1 MKTDINKIMV
11 FDYFANKL
19 TPLQR
24 KKIENW
30 VQSPQNEE
38 LFYLY
43 LEEWE
48 NNNSEYEPD
57 GGVAL
62 DQFINFLNTEK
73 KEKQFS
79 TFYLAKEKKVKYKL
93 LTPRNIAASLI
104 LFVMIGLLVTNELFY
119 FKTYKNTNN
128 EIQSL
133 TLDDGTKVILNQNSS
148 LKIHRW
154 GITKNT
160 REVFLIG
167 EAKFFVTHTKSNERF
182 IVKTDKNFE
191 VVVLGTEFA
200 VSSRTRGAK
209 VILNK
214 GKVLLNYEEDK
225 KTKHLFMKP
234 GDYVLFNKQNKAS
247 LDTFSEKQYLSIWQ
261 EKKFVFNK
269 TSLKD
274 VATMLE
280 ETYGLKVKVF
290 GTELANRKLMGSFQA
305 ENLDELL
312 NTISELLRINVI
324 RQNNEVELIEK

>member
-1 MKTDINKIMV
+1 MKTDISKKMV
-11 FDYFANKL
+11 FDYFAGKL

-24 KKIENW
+24 KKIEDW
-30 VQSPQNEE
+30 VQNSQNEE
-38 LFYLY
+38 HFYQY

-48 NNNSEYEPD
+48 NRNSEYEPE
-57 GGVAL
+57 GSIAL
-62 DQFINFLNTEK
+62 KHYVHYLNKEEK
-73 KEKQFS
+73 EFS
-79 TFYLAKEKKVKYKL
+79 TSFLAKENKGPYKL
-93 LTPRNIAASLI
+93 FTIRKIVASFI
-104 LFVMIGLLVTNELFY
+104 LFALIGLLATNEFFY

-133 TLDDGTKVILNQNSS
+133 TLDDGTKVLLNQNSS

-160 REVFLIG
+160 REVYLIG
-167 EAKFFVTHTKSNERF
+167 EAKFFVTHTKSNARF
-182 IVKTDKNFE
+182 VVKTDKNFE

-200 VSSRTRGAK
+200 VSSRIRGAK

-214 GKVLLNYEEDK
+214 GKVLLNYREGK

-247 LDTFSEKQYLSIWQ
+247 LNTFSEKQYLSIWQ

-274 VATMLE
+274 VAVMLE

-290 GTELANRKLMGSFQA
+290 GNELANRKLMGSFQA

>member
-1 MKTDINKIMV
+1 MKTAINKKMI
-11 FDYFANKL
+11 FDYFANRL

-30 VQSPQNEE
+30 LKTTENEE
-38 LFYLY
+38 LFYSY

-48 NNNSEYEPD
+48 NKNPEYEPEE
-57 GGVAL
+57 GLAL
-62 DQFINFLNTEK
+62 AHYLNVLNNEEKAFSETSRLQEKNGKYPFLT
-73 KEKQFS
+73 
-79 TFYLAKEKKVKYKL
+79 VKIL
-93 LTPRNIAASLI
+93 AASILLFALI
-104 LFVMIGLLVTNELFY
+104 GFLVSHDLFNY
-119 FKTYKNTNN
+119 KTYKNTNN
-128 EIQSL
+128 EVQSL
-133 TLDDGTKVILNQNSS
+133 TLDDGTKVLLNQNSS

-154 GITKNT
+154 GFTNNT

-167 EAKFFVTHTKSNERF
+167 EAKFFVTHTKRHERF

-214 GKVLLNYEEDK
+214 GKVLLNYEEGK
-225 KTKHLFMKP
+225 KTKHLLMKP

-247 LDTFSEKQYLSIWQ
+247 LNTFSEKQYLSIWQ
-261 EKKFVFNK
+261 EKKFIFNK

-274 VATMLE
+274 VAIMLE
-280 ETYGLKVKVF
+280 ETYGLQVKIF
-290 GTELANRKLMGSFQA
+290 GTDLANRKLMGSFQA

-312 NTISELLRINVI
+312 NTLSELLRINVI

>member
-1 MKTDINKIMV
+1 MKTAINKKMI
-11 FDYFANKL
+11 FDYFANRL

-30 VQSPQNEE
+30 LQTSENEE
-38 LFYLY
+38 LFYSY

-48 NNNSEYEPD
+48 NKNPEYEPEE
-57 GGVAL
+57 GLAL
-62 DQFINFLNTEK
+62 AHYLNVLNNEEKAFSETSRLQEKNGKYPFLT
-73 KEKQFS
+73 
-79 TFYLAKEKKVKYKL
+79 VKML
-93 LTPRNIAASLI
+93 AASILLFALI
-104 LFVMIGLLVTNELFY
+104 GFLVSHDLFNY
-119 FKTYKNTNN
+119 KTYKNTNN
-128 EIQSL
+128 EVQSL
-133 TLDDGTKVILNQNSS
+133 TLDDGTKVLLNQNSS

-154 GITKNT
+154 GFTNNT

-167 EAKFFVTHTKSNERF
+167 EAKFFVTHTKRHERF

-214 GKVLLNYEEDK
+214 GKVLLNYEEGK
-225 KTKHLFMKP
+225 KTKHLLMKP

-247 LDTFSEKQYLSIWQ
+247 LNTFSEKQYLSIWQ
-261 EKKFVFNK
+261 EKKFIFNK

-274 VATMLE
+274 VAIMLE
-280 ETYGLKVKVF
+280 ETYGLQVKIF
-290 GTELANRKLMGSFQA
+290 GTDLANRKLMGSFQA

-312 NTISELLRINVI
+312 NTLSELLRINVI

>member
-1 MKTDINKIMV
+1 METDIKKKLV

-38 LFYLY
+38 LLYLY

-48 NNNSEYEPD
+48 NDNSEYEPN

-62 DQFINFLNTEK
+62 QQYVNFLNTEE
-73 KEKQFS
+73 KEFS
-79 TFYLAKEKKVKYKL
+79 TLYLAKDKKVKYRL
-93 LTPRNIAASLI
+93 LTFRNMAASLI
-104 LFVMIGLLVTNELFY
+104 LFVMIGLLVTNELFN

-128 EIQSL
+128 EVQSL

-154 GITKNT
+154 GLTKNA
-160 REVFLIG
+160 RKVFLIG

-200 VSSRTRGAK
+200 VSSRTLGAK

-234 GDYVLFNKQNKAS
+234 GDYVLFNKQNTAS
-247 LDTFSEKQYLSIWQ
+247 LNTFSEKQYLSIWQ

-274 VATMLE
+274 VAIKLE
-280 ETYGLKVKVF
+280 ETYGLKVTVF
-290 GTELANRKLMGSFQA
+290 GAELANRKLMGSFQA

>member
-1 MKTDINKIMV
+1 MKTAINKKMI
-11 FDYFANKL
+11 FDYFANRL

-30 VQSPQNEE
+30 LKTSENEE
-38 LFYLY
+38 LFYSY

-48 NNNSEYEPD
+48 NKNPEYEPEE
-57 GGVAL
+57 GLAL
-62 DQFINFLNTEK
+62 AHYLNVLNNEEKAFSETSRLQEKNGKYPFLT
-73 KEKQFS
+73 
-79 TFYLAKEKKVKYKL
+79 VKML
-93 LTPRNIAASLI
+93 AASILLFGLI
-104 LFVMIGLLVTNELFY
+104 GFLVSHDLFNY
-119 FKTYKNTNN
+119 KTYKNTNN
-128 EIQSL
+128 EVQSL
-133 TLDDGTKVILNQNSS
+133 TLDDGTKVLLNQNSS

-154 GITKNT
+154 GFTNNT
-160 REVFLIG
+160 REVYLIG
-167 EAKFFVTHTKSNERF
+167 EAKFFVTHTKRHERF

-214 GKVLLNYEEDK
+214 GKVLLNYEEGK
-225 KTKHLFMKP
+225 KTKHLLMKP

-247 LDTFSEKQYLSIWQ
+247 LNTFSEKQYLSIWQ
-261 EKKFVFNK
+261 EKKFIFNK

-274 VATMLE
+274 VAIMLE
-280 ETYGLKVKVF
+280 ETYGLQVKIF
-290 GTELANRKLMGSFQA
+290 GTDLANRKLMGSFQA

-312 NTISELLRINVI
+312 NTLSELLRINVI

>member
-11 FDYFANKL
+11 FDYFAGKL

-48 NNNSEYEPD
+48 NNNSEYEPE
-57 GGVAL
+57 GGIAL
-62 DQFINFLNTEK
+62 KQYVNYLNTEE
-73 KEKQFS
+73 KEFS
-79 TFYLAKEKKVKYKL
+79 TSYVAKEKRGKYRL
-93 LTPRNIAASLI
+93 LTIRNIAASLI

-119 FKTYKNTNN
+119 FKTYKNTDN

-154 GITKNT
+154 GLTKNT
-160 REVFLIG
+160 REVYLVG
-167 EAKFFVTHTKSNERF
+167 EAKFFVTHTKSNDRF

-214 GKVLLNYEEDK
+214 GKVLLNYEEGK

-234 GDYVLFNKQNKAS
+234 GDYVLFNKQNNAS
-247 LDTFSEKQYLSIWQ
+247 LNTFSEKQYLSI
-261 EKKFVFNK
+261 N
-269 TSLKD
+269 
-274 VATMLE
+274 
-280 ETYGLKVKVF
+280 GL
-290 GTELANRKLMGSFQA
+290 
-305 ENLDELL
+305 
-312 NTISELLRINVI
+312 ISG
-324 RQNNEVELIEK
+324 

>member
-11 FDYFANKL
+11 FDYFAGNL

-30 VQSPQNEE
+30 LQSPQNEE

-57 GGVAL
+57 GDIAL
-62 DQFINFLNTEK
+62 EQYVNYLNSEEK
-73 KEKQFS
+73 EFS
-79 TFYLAKEKKVKYKL
+79 TSFLAKEKKGKFKP
-93 LTPRNIAASLI
+93 LTFRNIAASLL
-104 LFVMIGLLVTNELFY
+104 LFALIGLLATNELFY

-154 GITKNT
+154 GLTKNT
-160 REVFLIG
+160 REVYLIG
-167 EAKFFVTHTKSNERF
+167 EAKFFVTHTKSNDRF
-182 IVKTDKNFE
+182 VVKTDKNFE

-214 GKVLLNYEEDK
+214 GKVLLNYEEGK

-247 LDTFSEKQYLSIWQ
+247 LNTFSEKQYLSIWQ

-274 VATMLE
+274 VAIMLE

-290 GTELANRKLMGSFQA
+290 GTDLANRKLMGSFQA

>member
-1 MKTDINKIMV
+1 MKTDINKKLV
-11 FDYFANKL
+11 FDFFAGRL

-48 NNNSEYEPD
+48 NNNSEYEPE
-57 GGVAL
+57 GGIAL
-62 DQFINFLNTEK
+62 KQYVNYLNTEE
-73 KEKQFS
+73 KEFS
-79 TFYLAKEKKVKYKL
+79 TSYVAKEKRGKYRL
-93 LTPRNIAASLI
+93 LTLRNIAASLI

-119 FKTYKNTNN
+119 FKTYKNTDN

-154 GITKNT
+154 GLTKNT
-160 REVFLIG
+160 REVYLVG

-182 IVKTDKNFE
+182 IVKTHKNFE

-214 GKVLLNYEEDK
+214 GKVLLNYEEGQ

-247 LDTFSEKQYLSIWQ
+247 LNTFSEKQYLSIWQ
-261 EKKFVFNK
+261 EKRFVFNK

-274 VATMLE
+274 VAIMLE

-290 GTELANRKLMGSFQA
+290 GTDLANRKLMGSFQA

>member
-1 MKTDINKIMV
+1 MKTDIDKKIV
-11 FDYFANKL
+11 FDYFAGKL

-30 VQSPQNEE
+30 VQNSQNEE

-48 NNNSEYEPD
+48 NKNSEYEPD

-62 DQFINFLNTEK
+62 EQYVNYLATEE
-73 KEKQFS
+73 KEFS
-79 TFYLAKEKKVKYKL
+79 TSYLSKEKKAKYRL
-93 LTPRNIAASLI
+93 LTFRNIAASLL
-104 LFVMIGLLVTNELFY
+104 LFALIGLVATNELFY
-119 FKTYKNTNN
+119 FKTYKNTND

-154 GITKNT
+154 GLSKNK
-160 REVFLIG
+160 REVYLIG
-167 EAKFFVTHTKSNERF
+167 EAKFFVTHTKSNDRF
-182 IVKTDKNFE
+182 VVKTDKNFE

-214 GKVLLNYEEDK
+214 GKVLLNYEEGK

-247 LDTFSEKQYLSIWQ
+247 LNTFSEKQYLSIWQ

-274 VATMLE
+274 VAIMLE

-290 GTELANRKLMGSFQA
+290 GTELASRKLMGSFQA

>member
-1 MKTDINKIMV
+1 MKTDINKKLV
-11 FDYFANKL
+11 FDFFAGKL

-57 GGVAL
+57 GGIAL
-62 DQFINFLNTEK
+62 KQYVNYLNTEE
-73 KEKQFS
+73 KEFS
-79 TFYLAKEKKVKYKL
+79 TSYVAKEKRGKYRL
-93 LTPRNIAASLI
+93 LTIRNIAASLI
-104 LFVMIGLLVTNELFY
+104 LFVLIGLLATNDLFY
-119 FKTYKNTNN
+119 FKTYKNTDN

-154 GITKNT
+154 GLTKNT
-160 REVFLIG
+160 REVYLVG

-214 GKVLLNYEEDK
+214 GKVLLNYEEGK

-234 GDYVLFNKQNKAS
+234 GDYVLFNKQNSAS
-247 LDTFSEKQYLSIWQ
+247 LNTFSEKQYLSIWQ

-274 VATMLE
+274 VAIMLE

-290 GTELANRKLMGSFQA
+290 GTDLANRKLMGSFQA

>member
-11 FDYFANKL
+11 FDFFAGRL

-48 NNNSEYEPD
+48 NNNSEYEPE
-57 GGVAL
+57 GGIAL
-62 DQFINFLNTEK
+62 KQYVNYLNTEE
-73 KEKQFS
+73 KEFS
-79 TFYLAKEKKVKYKL
+79 TSYVAKEKRGKYRL
-93 LTPRNIAASLI
+93 LTLRNIAASLI

-119 FKTYKNTNN
+119 FKTYKNTDN

-133 TLDDGTKVILNQNSS
+133 TLDDGTKIILNQNSS

-154 GITKNT
+154 GLTKNT
-160 REVFLIG
+160 REVYLVG
-167 EAKFFVTHTKSNERF
+167 EAKFFVTHTKSNDRF

-214 GKVLLNYEEDK
+214 GKVLLNYEEGK

-247 LDTFSEKQYLSIWQ
+247 LNTFSEKQYLSIWQ

-274 VATMLE
+274 VAIMLE

-290 GTELANRKLMGSFQA
+290 GTDLANRKLMGSFQA

-312 NTISELLRINVI
+312 NTVSELLRINVI

>member
-1 MKTDINKIMV
+1 MKTDINKKLV
-11 FDYFANKL
+11 FDFFAGRL

-57 GGVAL
+57 GGIAL
-62 DQFINFLNTEK
+62 KQYVNYLNTEE
-73 KEKQFS
+73 KEFS
-79 TFYLAKEKKVKYKL
+79 TSYVAKEKRGKYRL
-93 LTPRNIAASLI
+93 LTLRNIAASLI

-119 FKTYKNTNN
+119 FKTYKNTDN

-133 TLDDGTKVILNQNSS
+133 TLDDGTKIILNQNSS

-154 GITKNT
+154 RLTKNT
-160 REVFLIG
+160 REVYLVG

-214 GKVLLNYEEDK
+214 GKVLLNYEEGK

-247 LDTFSEKQYLSIWQ
+247 LNTFSEKQYLSIWQ

-274 VATMLE
+274 VAIMLE

-290 GTELANRKLMGSFQA
+290 GTDLDNRKLMGSFQA

>member
-1 MKTDINKIMV
+1 MKTDINKKLV
-11 FDYFANKL
+11 FDFFAGRL

-57 GGVAL
+57 GGIAL
-62 DQFINFLNTEK
+62 KQYVNYLNTEE
-73 KEKQFS
+73 KEFS
-79 TFYLAKEKKVKYKL
+79 TSYVAKEKRGKYRL
-93 LTPRNIAASLI
+93 LTLRNIAASLI

-119 FKTYKNTNN
+119 FKTYKNTDN
-128 EIQSL
+128 EIQSM
-133 TLDDGTKVILNQNSS
+133 TLDDGTQVILNQNSS

-154 GITKNT
+154 GLTKNT
-160 REVFLIG
+160 REVYLVG

-214 GKVLLNYEEDK
+214 GKVLLNYEEGK

-247 LDTFSEKQYLSIWQ
+247 LNTFSEKQYLSIWQ

-274 VATMLE
+274 VAIMLE

-290 GTELANRKLMGSFQA
+290 GTDLANRNLGLSNFKVQAVSGRMECSF
-305 ENLDELL
+305 
-312 NTISELLRINVI
+312 T
-324 RQNNEVELIEK
+324 RQIGRASCRERV

>member
-1 MKTDINKIMV
+1 MKTAINKKMI
-11 FDYFANKL
+11 FDYFANRL

-30 VQSPQNEE
+30 LKTSENEE
-38 LFYLY
+38 LFYSY

-48 NNNSEYEPD
+48 NKNPEYEPEE
-57 GGVAL
+57 GLAL
-62 DQFINFLNTEK
+62 AHYLNVLNNEEKAFSETSRLQEKNGKYPFLT
-73 KEKQFS
+73 
-79 TFYLAKEKKVKYKL
+79 VKIL
-93 LTPRNIAASLI
+93 AASILLFALI
-104 LFVMIGLLVTNELFY
+104 GFLVSHDLFNY
-119 FKTYKNTNN
+119 KTYKNTNN
-128 EIQSL
+128 EVQSL
-133 TLDDGTKVILNQNSS
+133 TLDDGTKVLLNQNSS

-154 GITKNT
+154 GFTNNT
-160 REVFLIG
+160 REVYLIG
-167 EAKFFVTHTKSNERF
+167 EAKFFVTHTKRHERF

-214 GKVLLNYEEDK
+214 GKVLLNYEEGK
-225 KTKHLFMKP
+225 KTKHLLMKP

-247 LDTFSEKQYLSIWQ
+247 LNTFSEKQYLSIWQ
-261 EKKFVFNK
+261 EKKFIFNK

-274 VATMLE
+274 VAIMLE
-280 ETYGLKVKVF
+280 ETYGLQVKIF
-290 GTELANRKLMGSFQA
+290 GTDLANRKLMGSFQA

-312 NTISELLRINVI
+312 NTLSELLRINVI

>member
-11 FDYFANKL
+11 FDYFAGNL

-30 VQSPQNEE
+30 LQSPQNEE

-57 GGVAL
+57 GDVAL
-62 DQFINFLNTEK
+62 KQYVNILNTEEKEFSPSYVAKDK
-73 KEKQFS
+73 KEK
-79 TFYLAKEKKVKYKL
+79 YRL
-93 LTPRNIAASLI
+93 LTIRNIAASFL
-104 LFVMIGLLVTNELFY
+104 LFALIGLVATNEFFY

-154 GITKNT
+154 GLTKNT
-160 REVFLIG
+160 REVYLIG
-167 EAKFFVTHTKSNERF
+167 EAKFFVTHTKSNDRF
-182 IVKTDKNFE
+182 VVKTDKNFE

-214 GKVLLNYEEDK
+214 GKVLLNYEEGK
-225 KTKHLFMKP
+225 NTKHLIMKP

-247 LDTFSEKQYLSIWQ
+247 LNTFSEKQYLSIWQ

-274 VATMLE
+274 VAIMLE

-290 GTELANRKLMGSFQA
+290 GTDLANRKLMGSFQA

>member
-1 MKTDINKIMV
+1 MKTAINKKLV
-11 FDYFANKL
+11 FDYFAGNL

-38 LFYLY
+38 LFYVY

-57 GGVAL
+57 GVIAL
-62 DQFINFLNTEK
+62 KQYVNYLNKEEK
-73 KEKQFS
+73 EFS
-79 TFYLAKEKKVKYKL
+79 TSYVAKEKRGKYRL
-93 LTPRNIAASLI
+93 LTIRNIAASLI
-104 LFVMIGLLVTNELFY
+104 FFVMIGLLVTNELFY
-119 FKTYKNTNN
+119 FKTYKNTDN

-154 GITKNT
+154 GLTKNT
-160 REVFLIG
+160 REVYLVG

-214 GKVLLNYEEDK
+214 GKVLLNYEEGQ
-225 KTKHLFMKP
+225 KTKHVFMKP

-247 LDTFSEKQYLSIWQ
+247 LNTFSEKQYLSIWQ
-261 EKKFVFNK
+261 EKRFVFNK

-274 VATMLE
+274 VAIMLE

-290 GTELANRKLMGSFQA
+290 GTDLANRKLMGSFQA

>member
-1 MKTDINKIMV
+1 MKTDINKKLV
-11 FDYFANKL
+11 FDFFAGRL

-57 GGVAL
+57 GGIAL
-62 DQFINFLNTEK
+62 KQYVNYLNTEE
-73 KEKQFS
+73 KEFS
-79 TFYLAKEKKVKYKL
+79 TPYTAKEKRGKYRL
-93 LTPRNIAASLI
+93 LTIRNIAASLI
-104 LFVMIGLLVTNELFY
+104 LFVLIGLLVTNELFY
-119 FKTYKNTNN
+119 FKTYKNTDN

-154 GITKNT
+154 GLTKNT
-160 REVFLIG
+160 REVYLVG

-214 GKVLLNYEEDK
+214 GKVLLNYEEGK

-247 LDTFSEKQYLSIWQ
+247 LNTFSEKQYLSIWQ

-274 VATMLE
+274 VAIMLE

-290 GTELANRKLMGSFQA
+290 GTDLANRKLMGSFQA

>member
-1 MKTDINKIMV
+1 MKTDINKKLV
-11 FDYFANKL
+11 FDFFAGRL

-57 GGVAL
+57 GGIAL
-62 DQFINFLNTEK
+62 KQYVNYLNTEE
-73 KEKQFS
+73 KEFS
-79 TFYLAKEKKVKYKL
+79 TSYVAKEKRGKYRL
-93 LTPRNIAASLI
+93 LTLRNIAASLI

-119 FKTYKNTNN
+119 FKTYKNTDN

-133 TLDDGTKVILNQNSS
+133 TLDDGTKIILNQNSS

-154 GITKNT
+154 RLTKNT
-160 REVFLIG
+160 REVYLVG

-214 GKVLLNYEEDK
+214 GKVLLNYEEGQ

-247 LDTFSEKQYLSIWQ
+247 LNTFSEKQYLSIWQ
-261 EKKFVFNK
+261 EKRFVFNK

-274 VATMLE
+274 VAIMLE

-290 GTELANRKLMGSFQA
+290 GTDLANRKLMGSFQA

>member
-1 MKTDINKIMV
+1 MKTAINKKMI
-11 FDYFANKL
+11 FDYFANRL

-30 VQSPQNEE
+30 LKTTENEE
-38 LFYLY
+38 LFYSY

-48 NNNSEYEPD
+48 NKNPEYEPEE
-57 GGVAL
+57 GLAL
-62 DQFINFLNTEK
+62 AHYLNVLNNEEKAFSETSRLQEKNGKYPFLT
-73 KEKQFS
+73 
-79 TFYLAKEKKVKYKL
+79 VKML
-93 LTPRNIAASLI
+93 AASILLFALI
-104 LFVMIGLLVTNELFY
+104 GFLVSHDLFNY
-119 FKTYKNTNN
+119 KTYKNTNN
-128 EIQSL
+128 EVQSL
-133 TLDDGTKVILNQNSS
+133 TLDDGTKVLLNQNSS

-154 GITKNT
+154 GFTNNT

-167 EAKFFVTHTKSNERF
+167 EAKFFVTHTKRHERF

-214 GKVLLNYEEDK
+214 GKVLLNYEEGK
-225 KTKHLFMKP
+225 KTKHLLMKP

-247 LDTFSEKQYLSIWQ
+247 LNTFSEKQYLSIWQ
-261 EKKFVFNK
+261 EKKFIFNK

-274 VATMLE
+274 VAIMLE
-280 ETYGLKVKVF
+280 ETYGLQVKIF
-290 GTELANRKLMGSFQA
+290 GTDLANRKLMGSFQA

-312 NTISELLRINVI
+312 NTLSELLRINVI

>member
-1 MKTDINKIMV
+1 MKTAINKKMI
-11 FDYFANKL
+11 FDYFANRL

-30 VQSPQNEE
+30 LKTSENEE
-38 LFYLY
+38 LFYSY

-48 NNNSEYEPD
+48 NKNPEYEPEE
-57 GGVAL
+57 GLAL
-62 DQFINFLNTEK
+62 AHYLNVLNNEEKAFSETSRLQEKNGKYPFL
-73 KEKQFS
+73 
-79 TFYLAKEKKVKYKL
+79 KVKML
-93 LTPRNIAASLI
+93 AASILLFALI
-104 LFVMIGLLVTNELFY
+104 GFLVSHDLFNY
-119 FKTYKNTNN
+119 KTYKNTNN
-128 EIQSL
+128 EVQSL
-133 TLDDGTKVILNQNSS
+133 TLDDGTKVLLNQNSS

-154 GITKNT
+154 GFTNNT
-160 REVFLIG
+160 REVYLIG
-167 EAKFFVTHTKSNERF
+167 EAKFFVTHTKRHERF

-214 GKVLLNYEEDK
+214 GKVLLNYEEGK
-225 KTKHLFMKP
+225 KTKHLLMKP

-247 LDTFSEKQYLSIWQ
+247 LNTFSEKQYLSIWQ
-261 EKKFVFNK
+261 EKKFIFNK

-274 VATMLE
+274 VAIMLE
-280 ETYGLKVKVF
+280 ETYGLQVKIF
-290 GTELANRKLMGSFQA
+290 GTDLANRKLMGSFQA

-312 NTISELLRINVI
+312 NTLSELLRINVI